1 LYEEWESTI
10 VSTGTEEEFMESL
23 QNKFKT
29 SSEWLE
35 LVCQDK
41 ANNVEIK
48 LDMEDSD
55 YKAKLVKT
63 IKDMKGNRFF
73 CFEVFNMLT
82 LAETSDKSNTNK
94 F

>member
-1 LYEEWESTI
+1 
-10 VSTGTEEEFMESL
+10 MESL